1 VKPEPIS
8 LPMPEGSELLVNP
21 DPSARVHVQEVG
33 DRAEQFAAFVDSV
46 GPYLLHT
53 AELLC
58 GDKARAKDLVQATF
72 ERTYRSW
79 SKARDGDTRAYA
91 RRILVNL
98 RIDGW
103 RRTRRELLL
112 APVDVPDT
120 ATADH
125 AATVVARNSVVR
137 ALARLPVAQRRVV
150 VLRHLLDLTEPEVA
164 DELGISVG
172 TVKSHNARALVR
184 LREILSDGDR

>member
-1 VKPEPIS
+1 
-8 LPMPEGSELLVNP
+8 
-21 DPSARVHVQEVG
+21 
-33 DRAEQFAAFVDSV
+33 
-46 GPYLLHT
+46 
-53 AELLC
+53 
-58 GDKARAKDLVQATF
+58 
-72 ERTYRSW
+72 
-79 SKARDGDTRAYA
+79 
-91 RRILVNL
+91 VNL

-112 APVDVPDT
+112 APVDLPDT

-125 AATVVARNSVVR
+125 AAAVVARDSVVR

-172 TVKSHNARALVR
+172 TVKSHNARALAR
-184 LREILSDGDR
+184 LREILSEGDR